1 MAKGH
6 LSDLGDLKA
15 KEKLSELLFYQAV
28 KIILAKYTY
37 IKTLRYLFDD
47 TCDLLIYTV
56 VMYVTLPIVSS
67 FLVLQPSEG

>member
-6 LSDLGDLKA
+6 LSDLGDLKT

-56 VMYVTLPIVSS
+56 VMYVISPIVSS